1 MKKNL
6 TKGSPVKLIVLFAI
20 PLLLGNF
27 FQQTY
32 NAVDLVIVGRTLG
45 PHALAAVGCTG
56 SVLFFIIG
64 FIHASSAGF
73 AIVTAQRFGAQDE
86 AGIRKSFCTTLICG
100 ALIGGLMTFFG
111 VVYAEDILKLLRTPP
126 EIFQDAYRYLIVILA
141 GIYVS
146 VLFNVLS
153 STILALGNSKTP
165 LFFLAIACV
174 LNIFLDYLFILNF
187 KWGVAGAAYAT
198 LFSQLLAGLLCLLY
212 VLRKLH
218 FLIPH
223 KEDWKLSLR
232 DIWESLRIGLP
243 MGFQANII
251 ALGCIVVQMR
261 LNEFGPLAVAA
272 FSASNKIDLLAI
284 MPMMSFGIAMGTYV
298 GQNYG
303 AGKIMRIREGVRQ
316 CSLLSL
322 SVSLVIAA
330 VNIFF
335 GHHIVKMFIG
345 GNEPEIVEMSRMYLS
360 INASMYWVLS
370 LLFVYRY
377 TLQGLGR
384 SFVPTV
390 AGIMELIM
398 RVLAVELLAVPLG
411 FGGVALASPLA
422 WIGAAI
428 PLIGAYYIVIHKLRK
443 CERPLPHIGEAA
455 PEIPTAFP
463 SAAAPLE

>member
-1 MKKNL
+1 MEKNL
-6 TKGSPVKLIVLFAI
+6 TRGNPVKLIVLFAI

-56 SVLFFIIG
+56 SILFFIIG

-73 AIVTAQRFGAQDE
+73 AIVTAQRFGAQDK
-86 AGIRKSFCTTLICG
+86 AGVRKSFCTTIICG
-100 ALIGGLMTFFG
+100 ALIGGLMTLFG
-111 VVYAEDILKLLRTPP
+111 VAYAGEILELLQTPP
-126 EIFQDAYRYLIVILA
+126 EIFQDAYRYLIIIVG

-153 STILALGNSKTP
+153 CTILALGNSKTP

-174 LNIFLDYLFILNF
+174 LNILLDYLFILHF

-198 LFSQLLAGLLCLLY
+198 VFSQLISGLFCLLY
-212 VLRKLH
+212 VLRKLQ
-218 FLIPH
+218 FLIPR

-232 DIWESLRIGLP
+232 DLWESLRIGLP

-251 ALGCIVVQMR
+251 ALGCIIVQVR

-272 FSASNKIDLLAI
+272 FSSSSKIDLLAT
-284 MPMMSFGIAMGTYV
+284 MPMMSFGVPMGTYV

-303 AGKIMRIREGVRQ
+303 AGKIMRIREGVRR
-316 CSLLSL
+316 CRVLSL
-322 SVSLVIAA
+322 TLSLVVGSA
-330 VNIFF
+330 NIFF
-335 GHHIVKMFIG
+335 GHHIVKLFVG
-345 GNEPEIVEMSRMYLS
+345 GNEPEIVEMSRLYLS

-390 AGIMELIM
+390 AGVMELIM
-398 RVLAVELLAVPLG
+398 RLLAAALLATPLG

-422 WIGAAI
+422 WIGAAV
-428 PLIGAYYIVIHKLRK
+428 PLVGAYYIVIHKLRE
-443 CERPLPHIGEAA
+443 CERPLPLIKSAA
-455 PEIPTAFP
+455 PGIPAACP

>member
-32 NAVDLVIVGRTLG
+32 NAVDLFIVGRTLG

-56 SVLFFIIG
+56 SVLFFVIG

-100 ALIGGLMTFFG
+100 ALIGGLLTLFG

-126 EIFQDAYRYLIVILA
+126 EIFQDAYRYLIVIMA

-165 LFFLAIACV
+165 LFFLSIACV
-174 LNIFLDYLFILNF
+174 LNIFLDYLFILHF

-198 LFSQLLAGLLCLLY
+198 IFSQLLSGLFCLLY
-212 VLRKLH
+212 LLRKLH

-232 DIWESLRIGLP
+232 D
-243 MGFQANII
+243 GFSGA
-251 ALGCIVVQMR
+251 CFCRMMP
-261 LNEFGPLAVAA
+261 GP
-272 FSASNKIDLLAI
+272 
-284 MPMMSFGIAMGTYV
+284 
-298 GQNYG
+298 
-303 AGKIMRIREGVRQ
+303 
-316 CSLLSL
+316 
-322 SVSLVIAA
+322 
-330 VNIFF
+330 
-335 GHHIVKMFIG
+335 
-345 GNEPEIVEMSRMYLS
+345 
-360 INASMYWVLS
+360 
-370 LLFVYRY
+370 
-377 TLQGLGR
+377 
-384 SFVPTV
+384 
-390 AGIMELIM
+390 
-398 RVLAVELLAVPLG
+398 
-411 FGGVALASPLA
+411 
-422 WIGAAI
+422 GAA
-428 PLIGAYYIVIHKLRK
+428 GA
-443 CERPLPHIGEAA
+443 EGA
-455 PEIPTAFP
+455 
-463 SAAAPLE
+463 SAGFAL